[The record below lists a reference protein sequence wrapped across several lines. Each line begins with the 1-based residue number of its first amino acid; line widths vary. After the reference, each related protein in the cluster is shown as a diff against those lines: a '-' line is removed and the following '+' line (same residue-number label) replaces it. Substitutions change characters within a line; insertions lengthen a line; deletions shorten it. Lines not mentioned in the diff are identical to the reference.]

1 EEGDEYQDPT
11 YIEADSD
18 EKEED
23 EYQDPTYIEAD
34 SNETNV
40 LTRNF
45 GFVKV
50 LISKQ
55 DSGISCGLKP
65 SIIRMQL
72 ILQENVV
79 FMIFQIFQL
88 WFCVDAVQKFEITVW
103 LSSLEKRCPEV
114 KLNPEYATHDFLL
127 VAFLIIFAVIMA
139 ILCWRLYME
148 FGWSIYKKI
157 GADVKIQKMYK
168 TMLIF
173 VMLIKLSLFFVLM
186 SAIEVIWAFS
196 DDEDPDDIL
205 EIKFNISRRL
215 YYFHLAITILILLL
229 MILGYYSKEFKIG
242 MVIYLTLSTV
252 ALIDFILILK
262 ESVRDIANSWYF
274 FIVFMNEDVSKTN
287 QQVFDERHT
296 IEEEEE
302 IS

>member
-1 EEGDEYQDPT
+1 MGFNVGQFFRKSYDRVTASKWTKSFVLVSILQL
-11 YIEADSD
+11 IVIVAL
-18 EKEED
+18 
-23 EYQDPTYIEAD
+23 
-34 SNETNV
+34 ETNV

-186 SAIEVIWAFS
+186 SAIE
-196 DDEDPDDIL
+196 
-205 EIKFNISRRL
+205 
-215 YYFHLAITILILLL
+215 
-229 MILGYYSKEFKIG
+229 KEFKIG

-274 FIVFMNEDVSKTN
+274 FIVFMSVAIIVSFITWLWGVFAFLNFVNEDVSKTN